1 MDELFST
8 VEACG
13 TTCLLHSCVGPAA
26 AAGQHTA
33 LSVMK
38 NPRT

>member
-13 TTCLLHSCVGPAA
+13 TTCLLRTCVGREPP
-26 AAGQHTA
+26 QDSTA
-33 LSVMK
+33 SSVMK